1 MDETNIQDQFTNLH
15 QEIENAAKGL
25 SMPKG
30 KESLH
35 GFFKECWISFK
46 FVLSEKENLF
56 FSFLQLVAIA
66 IGYYIWVQFLGW
78 IPQEVWD
85 QIGDDKGGILLNLIF
100 LAWSFLCVGLVAY
113 PLGILTACMG
123 ASYTLHS
130 EHRES
135 TIPECLRMVADR
147 SWPIW
152 VFSWVDAWITVS
164 RILDRLPKK
173 KNRTPLSVKIF
184 KELVYQAWKT
194 ATLGV
199 IPALVY
205 GRTVKEAC
213 LDSLTLLKTRLL
225 RLGELRA
232 AYSLICWIVGIGAYA
247 SLIVLF
253 PYIMKLQGT
262 YQLSAIFTFYLFA
275 SIPMLLALAVI
286 MLIFRPL
293 YIISATRIYINYADE
308 TQLERRLPNVPSRG
322 FAAFMGFT
330 GLIILIV
337 LIMLF
342 RDQLG
347 ITDILQ
353 NNL

>member
-1 MDETNIQDQFTNLH
+1 MNETNIRSQFNNLH
-15 QEIENAAKGL
+15 QEIERSAKNF
-25 SMPKG
+25 SMPNG
-30 KESLH
+30 TGSLH
-35 GFFKECWISFK
+35 GFFEECWISFK
-46 FVLSEKENLF
+46 FVLAEKENIF

-85 QIGDDKGGILLNLIF
+85 QIANDKGGLLINLVF

-113 PLGILTACMG
+113 PIGILTACMG

-130 EHRES
+130 EHKES
-135 TIPECLRMVADR
+135 TIPKCLKMVADR
-147 SWPIW
+147 SWPLWI
-152 VFSWVDAWITVS
+152 FSWVDAWITVD

-173 KNRTPLSVKIF
+173 NDRTPSAVKIL
-184 KELVYQAWKT
+184 KELVYQAWKA
-194 ATLGV
+194 ATLGI
-199 IPALVY
+199 IPALIY

-213 LDSLTLLKTRLL
+213 QDSLALLKTRLL

-253 PYIMKLQGT
+253 PYIMKLQEM
-262 YQLSAIFTFYLFA
+262 YQLPTIFMFYLFA
-275 SIPMLLALAVI
+275 SIPMLIALFVI

-293 YIISATRIYINYADE
+293 YIISATRIYINYANE
-308 TQLERRLPNVPSRG
+308 AQLERRIPNAHSRG
-322 FAAFMGFT
+322 FSALIGFA

-347 ITDILQ
+347 ITNILQ